1 MNLITTDK
9 FCKKEYGEK
18 LYRLSFNAHMG
29 CPNRGGPVL
38 AVGGKRV
45 AAGSDVAAGTAGSA
59 SAAEVDV
66 VAAARAAGRGCIF
79 CSEGGS
85 GEFAVD
91 ITNDI
96 DHDMKLAIDKVSSK
110 FKGSRYIAYFQA
122 YTNTYAPVE
131 ELRKLYTGFIERD
144 EIAVLAIATRPDC
157 LDEEKYALL
166 EELNRIKPVWVEL
179 GLQTVK
185 EESVR
190 YIRRGYDNEVYDSA
204 VKRLYS
210 MGIHTITH
218 VILYLP
224 GESVDDMKATVRH
237 ITEVYEDCCAN
248 RELRSGPSDKSDG
261 NEETSQSCTRVDL
274 TDGNKAYGI
283 LPVWEPSA
291 GIKFSL
297 LNVLKGT
304 DLAAE
309 YERTPFFLP
318 TLEEYAQTLK
328 ECLELLPADM
338 VVHRLC
344 SDPPKK
350 LLIEPKW
357 AADKKRVMN
366 TINDLISPPEDY
378 YVYIIRCNDG
388 TLYTG
393 VAKDVDKRFKEHT
406 KGRGARYTRAHHPE
420 EIVYTE
426 KLRGKGRA
434 LKREYEIKQLPREKK
449 LELIKRKSH

>member
-1 MNLITTDK
+1 MITTDG

-18 LYRLSFNAHMG
+18 LYRLAFNAHMG

-38 AVGGKRV
+38 AVGDKRV
-45 AAGSDVAAGTAGSA
+45 AAGSDAAAGTAGSA

-66 VAAARAAGRGCIF
+66 IAAARAAGRGCIF

-190 YIRRGYDNEVYDSA
+190 YIRRGYDNDVYDMA
-204 VKRLYS
+204 AKRLYS

-237 ITEVYEDCCAN
+237 IADVYEDSCA
-248 RELRSGPSDKSDG
+248 SDG
-261 NEETSQSCTRVDL
+261 NTP
-274 TDGNKAYGI
+274 YGV
-283 LPVWEPSA
+283 LHALEPSA

-309 YERTPFFLP
+309 FERVPFFLP

-328 ECLELLPADM
+328 ECLELLPEDM

-406 KGRGARYTRAHHPE
+406 KGRGARYTRAHHPK

-426 KLRGKGRA
+426 KLSGKGRA

>member
-1 MNLITTDK
+1 MLTTDK

-38 AVGGKRV
+38 A
-45 AAGSDVAAGTAGSA
+45 DDGTPTLMS
-59 SAAEVDV
+59 
-66 VAAARAAGRGCIF
+66 GRGCIF

-110 FKGSRYIAYFQA
+110 FKGNRYIAYFQA
-122 YTNTYAPVE
+122 YSNTYASVE
-131 ELRKLYTGFIERD
+131 ELRKLYTGFISRD

-179 GLQTVK
+179 GLQTTR

-190 YIRRGYDNEVYDSA
+190 YIRRGYDNEEYDRA
-204 VKRLYS
+204 ATRLYS

-224 GESVDDMKATVRH
+224 GETAEDMKNTVRH
-237 ITEVYEDCCAN
+237 IVEVYEDAHI
-248 RELRSGPSDKSDG
+248 SGSGYGPENGKPG
-261 NEETSQSCTRVDL
+261 VL
-274 TDGNKAYGI
+274 TGDHVM
-283 LPVWEPSA
+283 PA

-309 YERTPFFLP
+309 YERSPFFLP
-318 TLEEYAQTLK
+318 TLEEYAGTLK
-328 ECLELLPADM
+328 ECTDLLPEDA

-366 TINDLISPPEDY
+366 TINEIIAPPEDY

-393 VAKDVDKRFKEHT
+393 VAKDVNRRFKEHT
-406 KGRGARYTRAHHPE
+406 EGRGAKYTRAHHPE

-426 KLRGKGRA
+426 RIAGKGKA
-434 LKREYEIKQLPREKK
+434 LKREYEIKQLSREKK
-449 LELIKRKSH
+449 LELIKRK

>member
-1 MNLITTDK
+1 MLTTDT

-38 AVGGKRV
+38 ADGGTP
-45 AAGSDVAAGTAGSA
+45 SCTSW
-59 SAAEVDV
+59 S
-66 VAAARAAGRGCIF
+66 GCIF

-91 ITNDI
+91 ITCDI

-110 FKGSRYIAYFQA
+110 FRGNRYIAYFQA
-122 YTNTYAPVE
+122 YSNTYAPVE
-131 ELRKLYTGFIERD
+131 ELRKLYTGFISRD

-179 GLQTVK
+179 GLQTTR

-190 YIRRGYDNEVYDSA
+190 YIRRGYDNEVYDMA
-204 VKRLYS
+204 AFRLYS

-224 GESVDDMKATVRH
+224 GETAEDMKNTVRH
-237 ITEVYEDCCAN
+237 IVRVYEDA
-248 RELRSGPSDKSDG
+248 RMSSGG
-261 NEETSQSCTRVDL
+261 
-274 TDGNKAYGI
+274 YG
-283 LPVWEPSA
+283 P

-304 DLAAE
+304 DLAADFE
-309 YERTPFFLP
+309 KTPFYLP
-318 TLEEYAQTLK
+318 TLEEYAGFLR
-328 ECLELLPADM
+328 ECLDLLPEDT

-357 AADKKRVMN
+357 VTDKKRVMN
-366 TINDLISPPEDY
+366 TINELITPPEDY

-393 VAKDVDKRFKEHT
+393 VAKDVNRRFKEHAD
-406 KGRGARYTRAHHPE
+406 GRGAKYTRAHHPE

-426 KLRGKGRA
+426 RIPGKGKA
-434 LKREYEIKQLPREKK
+434 LKREYEIKKLSREKK
-449 LELIKRKSH
+449 LELIKRK

>member
-1 MNLITTDK
+1 MHILTTDK

-29 CPNRGGPVL
+29 CPNRGGLVL
-38 AVGGKRV
+38 AG
-45 AAGSDVAAGTAGSA
+45 
-59 SAAEVDV
+59 
-66 VAAARAAGRGCIF
+66 GCIF

-91 ITNDI
+91 ITGDVDN
-96 DHDMKLAIDKVSSK
+96 DMKLAIDKVSSK
-110 FKGSRYIAYFQA
+110 FKGNRYIAYFQA
-122 YTNTYAPVE
+122 YSNTYAPVE
-131 ELRKLYTGFIERD
+131 ELRKLYTGFVSRD
-144 EIAVLAIATRPDC
+144 EVAVLAIATRPDC

-190 YIRRGYDNEVYDSA
+190 YIRRGYDNDVYDRA
-204 VKRLYS
+204 VRRLYS

-224 GESVDDMKATVRH
+224 GESVDDMKDTVRH
-237 ITEVYEDCCAN
+237 IVNIYDDVY
-248 RELRSGPSDKSDG
+248 
-261 NEETSQSCTRVDL
+261 
-274 TDGNKAYGI
+274 
-283 LPVWEPSA
+283 SA

-304 DLAAE
+304 DLATE
-309 YERTPFFLP
+309 YEQTPFYLP
-318 TLEEYAQTLK
+318 TLPEYARTLK
-328 ECLELLPADM
+328 ACLELLPEDM

-357 AADKKRVMN
+357 AADKKHVMN
-366 TINDLISPPEDY
+366 TINELIAPPEDY

-393 VAKDVDKRFKEHT
+393 VAKDVDKRFKEHA
-406 KGRGARYTRAHHPE
+406 KGRGAKYTRSHHPE
-420 EIVYTE
+420 ERVYTE
-426 KLRGKGRA
+426 RLSGKGKA

-449 LELIKRKSH
+449 LELIKRKSVPGAE